1 MEKKKKTESKIQ
13 KKKEVKIVGTLNG
26 KIGTRGKIFE
36 GKVIKKFPKRLL
48 REMLLLVKRLV

>member
-48 REMLLLVKRLV
+48 REMLLLSS